1 MHRVAITG
9 IGIVSCLGND
19 VATVAQALRQ
29 GQSGIVRDEARVA
42 LGFRSPLTGA
52 IRDFDA
58 QALLPKKSRK
68 TMTEFGL
75 WAHAACL
82 EALRTAGLGPE
93 DLRSPR
99 CGLIFGNDSS
109 CLAAVEQVHTL
120 LEQKDTGRIGSGMIF
135 KSMNSTVTM
144 NLGTLF
150 GVQGACWT
158 LSSACSSGGHAIGQ
172 AADLIA
178 LGRQDRM
185 LCGGA
190 QEITWQSIC
199 SFDGLGAFST
209 RVHAP
214 HEASR
219 PFDAGRDG
227 LVPSGGAAAVLLER
241 WDQAEARGAVL
252 GEVLGYSFS
261 ADGGHISVPSGDG
274 MGRAMREV
282 LERAGLLPKDVDCIS
297 AHATSTQVGDAVE
310 AANIRDVFAGC
321 TPDVLCLK
329 ALTGHE
335 LWMAGAS
342 QVVYGVI
349 MAREGFLAPHPN
361 FHEPDEASAGLNI
374 PRQTVQRPPRVMLCN
389 AAGFGGTNSCLA
401 LRFGQ

>member
-9 IGIVSCLGND
+9 AGVVSCLGND
-19 VATVAQALRQ
+19 TAQVAQALRR
-29 GQSGIVRDEARVA
+29 GQSGVVVDEERSA
-42 LGFRSPLTGA
+42 LGFRSPLTGMV
-52 IRDFDA
+52 RDFDT

-75 WAHAACL
+75 WSYAACL
-82 EALRTAGLGPE
+82 EALREAGLRPE
-93 DLRSPR
+93 HMHSPR
-99 CGLIFGNDSS
+99 CGLIFGCDSS
-109 CLAAVEQVHTL
+109 CLAAVEQTEILRAH
-120 LEQKDTGRIGSGMIF
+120 KDTGHIGSGMIF
-135 KSMNSTVTM
+135 KAMNSTVTM

-178 LGRQDRM
+178 QGRQDRI

-209 RVHAP
+209 RVHAS

-219 PFDAGRDG
+219 PFDAARDG

-241 WDQAEARGAVL
+241 WDLAEARGAVL

-261 ADGGHISVPSGDG
+261 ADGGHISAPSGDG
-274 MGRAMREV
+274 MARAMRQA
-282 LERAGLLPKDVDCIS
+282 LDLAGLEPETVDCIN
-297 AHATSTQVGDAVE
+297 AHATSTPVGDAVE
-310 AANIRDVFAGC
+310 AANIKDVFAGC
-321 TPDVLCLK
+321 SPDVLCLK

-361 FHEPDEASAGLNI
+361 FHAPDEACAGLRI
-374 PRQTVQRPPRVMLCN
+374 SRHPQPRSPRVMLCN
-389 AAGFGGTNSCLA
+389 AAGFGGTNSCLL
-401 LRFGQ
+401 LRFAP